1 MKRVLCLIL
10 IFLAVFAFAESN
22 KETEDIDTKFIV
34 PHETF
39 GEIQF
44 YGFYDDEDICNRFGK
59 IYYMCEPQ
67 WDFDFTKKVI
77 QNGLK
82 KTQLESEEI
91 ERLYSLMNF
100 DKYKYAASIFVWNEL
115 NILWIMKFEN
125 NIIYEILVP
134 LI

>member
-44 YGFYDDEDICNRFGK
+44 YGFYDDEDICNRFCK
-59 IYYMCEPQ
+59 IESQ
-67 WDFDFTKKVI
+67 WDFDFTNKII
-77 QNGLK
+77 QNSLK
-82 KTQLESEEI
+82 DIQVKPEEI

-100 DKYKYAASIFVWNEL
+100 DKYKYVGSKFFWNEL

-125 NIIYEILVP
+125 NTIYEIIVP
-134 LI
+134 F